1 MKIILTESQ
10 FNYLKENLDQVL
22 DLYSKMNRGEDL
34 KPSEKDILRA
44 FKSFTE
50 RGGNPEDFIFDIE
63 DVHKVDEREGMR
75 FKYNLKGRPFRFEF
89 SEEINKGD
97 EVEYYGEVTFNGD
110 EFLGVIVTD
119 KRGYLMDYDFYSVLN
134 DDDVRLQDTL
144 KSEDS
149 ESEIQNFFQEE
160 IINTLKR

>member
-1 MKIILTESQ
+1 MKIILRESQ

-22 DLYSKMNRGEDL
+22 DLYSKMNKGEDL
-34 KPSEKDILRA
+34 RPSEKDILRA

-50 RGGNPEDFIFDIE
+50 RGGKPEDFIFDME
-63 DVHKVDEREGMR
+63 NVHEVDEREGMR

-97 EVEYYGEVTFNGD
+97 EIEYYGEVTFNGD

-119 KRGYLMDYDFYSVLN
+119 KRGYLMDYDFYSALN